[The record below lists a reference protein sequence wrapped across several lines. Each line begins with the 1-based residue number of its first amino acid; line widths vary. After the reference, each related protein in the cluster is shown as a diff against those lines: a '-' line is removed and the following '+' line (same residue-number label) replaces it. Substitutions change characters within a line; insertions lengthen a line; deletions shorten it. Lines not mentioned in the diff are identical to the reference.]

1 MKVLKL
7 ALAAAGIVAIAVAG
21 WWLYQI
27 GSLAWLIY
35 TAGR

>member
-1 MKVLKL
+1 MKILKRVL
-7 ALAAAGIVAIAVAG
+7 AVAGIALIAMAG

-35 TAGR
+35 TTGR